1 MAAVPFVL
9 PGCRLHG
16 VRSDPSGLAVSASSR
31 ARSAVCPSC
40 GHRSRRVHGRYT
52 RSPADLPVS
61 DSAVGLRLSVRRFRC
76 SNQACP
82 RRTFAEPFPDLV
94 APYAR
99 RTDRL
104 ATAQVRTGLA
114 VGAEPGARLLGDLR
128 MATSPDTV
136 LRLVHRHPAPA
147 AETPRVLGVD
157 DWAWRKGRA
166 WGTILIDLERRRPVD
181 LLPDRSAASVSAWLR
196 DHPGVEVVARDR
208 STEYARAITE
218 GAPDALQVAD
228 RWHLLHN
235 LRQALVR
242 HLTSVRGRLK
252 ALPGAENLPADG
264 PRSRRR
270 SRAEQAVSA
279 AARNRHLARY
289 TEVWRLHAE
298 DGLNILQI
306 ARALR
311 ISRTTVRKYLAADAF
326 PERGRHSVPPSVLA
340 PYQAYLNARWVEGAR
355 SALGLWR
362 EIRALGYAGSSRPV
376 SIWAQGRRTE
386 PHPCTP
392 KKYLAE
398 RSTERAEAEGA
409 LPRRG
414 RLPSTRR
421 LAWLL
426 VRDPGDLND
435 TESVVLAHVRHDAEV
450 AALHDL
456 ARSYTRMV
464 REKRAGDLDGWLAA
478 CRTGGISALVTF
490 GEGLRQDYAAV
501 RAALAEPWSSGQAE
515 GQINRLKMIKR
526 QMYGRAGFDLL
537 RKRVLCAA

>member
-1 MAAVPFVL
+1 MAASVVPFTL
-9 PGCRLHG
+9 PGCRLDS
-16 VRSDPSGLAVSASSR
+16 VQADPSRLVVGASSK
-31 ARSAVCPSC
+31 ARDAVCPAC
-40 GHRSRRVHGRYT
+40 GHRSRRVHGLYT
-52 RSPADLPVS
+52 RSPSDLPVS
-61 DSAVGLRLSVRRFRC
+61 DRAVGLRLRVRRFRC
-76 SNQACP
+76 LNAECP
-82 RRTFAEPFPDLV
+82 RQTFAEPFPNLV
-94 APYAR
+94 ARHAR

-114 VGAEPGARLLGDLR
+114 VGAEPGARLLGGLR
-128 MATSPDTV
+128 MVTSPDTV

-157 DWAWRKGRA
+157 DWAWRKGRS

-181 LLPDRSAASVSAWLR
+181 LLPDRTAASVSEWLR

-235 LRQALVR
+235 LRQVLVR

-252 ALPGAENLPADG
+252 ALPGTENLPAGG
-264 PRSRRR
+264 PRPRRR
-270 SRAEQAVSA
+270 SRAEQRASA
-279 AARNRHLARY
+279 ASRDRHLARY
-289 TEVWRLHAE
+289 TEVRRRHAE
-298 DGLNILQI
+298 EGLNTLQI
-306 ARALR
+306 ARSLR

-326 PERGRHSVPPSVLA
+326 PERGRHSVPPSILA
-340 PYQAYLNARWVEGAR
+340 PYQGHLNARWVEGVR

-362 EIRALGYAGSSRPV
+362 EIQALGYSGSSRPV
-376 SIWAQGRRTE
+376 SLWAQGRRTE

-392 KKYLAE
+392 KKYLTECPEAE
-398 RSTERAEAEGA
+398 RA

-414 RLPSTRR
+414 RLPPTRR

-426 VRDPGDLND
+426 VRDP
-435 TESVVLAHVRHDAEV
+435 ESLTDVEAVVLAHVRQDAEV
-450 AALHDL
+450 AALHEL

-464 REKRAGDLDGWLAA
+464 REKRAGDLDGWLIA
-478 CRTGGISALVTF
+478 CRASGIGTLVTF
-490 GEGLRQDYAAV
+490 GEGLHQDRAAV
-501 RAALAEPWSSGQAE
+501 RAALEEPWSGGQAE
-515 GQINRLKMIKR
+515 GQINRLKMLKR

>member
-1 MAAVPFVL
+1 M
-9 PGCRLHG
+9 
-16 VRSDPSGLAVSASSR
+16 SDR
-31 ARSAVCPSC
+31 
-40 GHRSRRVHGRYT
+40 
-52 RSPADLPVS
+52 
-61 DSAVGLRLSVRRFRC
+61 AVGLRLRVRRFRC
-76 SNQACP
+76 VNGACP
-82 RRTFAEPFPDLV
+82 RETFAEPFPGLV
-94 APYAR
+94 ARHAR

-104 ATAQVRTGLA
+104 AAAQVRTGLA
-114 VGAEPGARLLGDLR
+114 VGAEPGARLLRELR

-136 LRLVHRHPAPA
+136 LRLVHRHPAPV

-166 WGTILIDLERRRPVD
+166 WGTILIDLERRKPVD
-181 LLPDRSAASVSAWLR
+181 LLPDRTATSVSTWLR
-196 DHPGVEVVARDR
+196 AHPGVEIVARDR

-235 LRQALVR
+235 LRQVLVR

-252 ALPGAENLPADG
+252 ALPGAKNLPADG

-270 SRAEQAVSA
+270 SQAEQAVSS

-289 TEVWRLHAE
+289 TEVRRLHAE

-326 PERGRHSVPPSVLA
+326 PERGRHSVPPSILA
-340 PYQAYLNARWVEGAR
+340 PYQEYLNARWVEGAR
-355 SALGLWR
+355 SAIGLWR
-362 EIRALGYAGSSRPV
+362 EIQTLGYPGSSRPV

-386 PHPCTP
+386 PHRCTP
-392 KKYLAE
+392 KKYLTA
-398 RSTERAEAEGA
+398 RADPQDVP
-409 LPRRG
+409 PRRG

-426 VRDPGDLND
+426 VRDPEALGDAE
-435 TESVVLAHVRHDAEV
+435 TIVLAHIRQDAEV
-450 AALHDL
+450 VMLHDL

-464 REKRAGDLDGWLAA
+464 REKRPTDLDGWLEASSVS
-478 CRTGGISALVTF
+478 GISAVATF
-490 GEGLRQDYAAV
+490 GEGLRRDYSAV

-515 GQINRLKMIKR
+515 GQINRLKMLKR
-526 QMYGRAGFDLL
+526 QMYGRAGFELL
-537 RKRVLCAA
+537 RKRVLSAA